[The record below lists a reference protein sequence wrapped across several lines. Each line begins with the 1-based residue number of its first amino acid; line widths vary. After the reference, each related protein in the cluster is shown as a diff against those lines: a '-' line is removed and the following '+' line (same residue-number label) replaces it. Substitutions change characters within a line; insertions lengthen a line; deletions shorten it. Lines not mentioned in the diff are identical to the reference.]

1 MDNSFSDLDFT
12 VKAMMQ
18 WRSFQDQGAVLIK
31 NNPASK
37 RFRLRGRIG
46 QIDRFGHVIWL

>member
-1 MDNSFSDLDFT
+1 MDKTAAHLDFT
-12 VKAMMQ
+12 RQAMIQ
-18 WRSFQDQGAVLIK
+18 WQSLQSEGAVLLK

-46 QIDRFGHVIWL
+46 EIDRFGKVIWL